1 MSARLPLAV
10 TALVFATG
18 LGACASR
25 PPVPR
30 EIAPTGSFRLEEDLI
45 GRTVGRGEFRTI
57 TGNRRGFT
65 AVLNGT
71 MTGDTLTLVEDFT
84 FDDGEV
90 DQKTWR
96 LTRVGPGEWRGTR
109 EDVVGEARG
118 FEDGNAFRLEYDIVL
133 PSENGRGTKVRFRD
147 VLVETPAGTV
157 LNRAT
162 IGYWGL
168 RVGQVELTITRE

>member
-1 MSARLPLAV
+1 MSTRITLAL
-10 TALVFATG
+10 TALALTFG
-18 LGACASR
+18 LSACASR
-25 PPVPR
+25 PPIPR
-30 EIAPTGSFRLEEDLI
+30 ETAASGSFRLEEDLI

-71 MTGDTLTLVEDFT
+71 MSGDTLTLVEDFT
-84 FDDGEV
+84 FDDGEI

-147 VLVETPAGTV
+147 VLVETGPGVV

-162 IGYWGL
+162 IGYRGF
-168 RVGQVELTITRE
+168 RVGRVELTITRD